1 MADYILPLLL
11 CITALAVLH
20 RKEQAYDILVT
31 GASDGLKIA
40 AGILPSLVIL
50 LSAVSMLRASG
61 ALDCAAELLRP
72 LLGHLNIPPE
82 TILLM
87 LVRPISG
94 SAALA
99 IGTELICTYGPD
111 SLIGQTAAVML
122 GSTET
127 TFYVLSVYFGAC
139 GIRSSRYAPF
149 AALFADAVGFLTA
162 AASVRWF
169 LQ

>member
-20 RKEQAYDILVT
+20 QKEQAYDTLLT
-31 GASDGLKIA
+31 GAADGLKIA

-61 ALDCAAELLRP
+61 ALDYAAQALRP
-72 LLGHLNIPPE
+72 LLSHLRIPPE

-127 TFYVLSVYFGAC
+127 TFYVISVYFGAC
-139 GIRSSRYAPF
+139 GIRSSRYAPI
-149 AALFADAVGFLTA
+149 AALFADGVGFLTA